1 MNFLPAVNDVWAWMT
16 RDVPL
21 LNGFQIPLA
30 SCIGAVGIIVLF
42 LWHGGCFLR
51 GIRRLRAVTE
61 RIEPQLMLLA
71 QRRRQAAPEWVVFP
85 DEAKK
90 RANKAKDP
98 KDPMEQRDLDDLMV
112 LDRIMR
118 GEPTYA
124 RDWLVFRKSLVIEQP
139 SWFLEP
145 TVYADKSAAE
155 CFSFEAACASHVNY
169 QFYRHFPSFL
179 TGVGLLFTFLAILI
193 GLGKLHANG
202 TQIEGLPGFINGL
215 AGKFVTSIIGLA
227 CANVFLLLE
236 KSGWHGLADRHRRIV
251 ALLDEMFPQKVRDHG
266 ALGRAPVSTDGGEY
280 GNVGADRS
288 VLQGIKA
295 VHQRMEAAVEVLEEI
310 SKSLAFLKK
319 EDLRDQREY
328 LASTIGEE
336 VRGALARITEP
347 VCIAVDELR
356 RSLESLR
363 PPNALSAHDVNRL
376 IEQLDDRRR
385 RKALPPVTEEAQKAG
400 WRLSRLWP

>member
-1 MNFLPAVNDVWAWMT
+1 MNFLPAVNDVWIWVT

-21 LNGFQIPLA
+21 LDGFQIPLA

-42 LWHGGCFLR
+42 LWHGGRFFQ
-51 GIRRLRAVTE
+51 GTRRLRMATE
-61 RIEPQLMLLA
+61 RIEPQLVLLA
-71 QRRRQAAPEWVVFP
+71 QRRRQAAPEWVVFS
-85 DEAKK
+85 DAAKK
-90 RANKAKDP
+90 RANRAKDP
-98 KDPMEQRDLDDLMV
+98 KDPMEQRDLDDLMA
-112 LDRIMR
+112 LDRIMS

-124 RDWLVFRKSLVIEQP
+124 RDWLVFRRSLVIEQP

-155 CFSFEAACASHVNY
+155 CFSFEAACASHVNH

-179 TGVGLLFTFLAILI
+179 TGIGLLFTFLAILI

-266 ALGRAPVSTDGGEY
+266 ALARASASTGGGECE
-280 GNVGADRS
+280 NVSADRTA
-288 VLQGIKA
+288 LQGIKA
-295 VHQRMEAAVEVLEEI
+295 VHQRMDEAVEVLHEI
-310 SKSLAFLKK
+310 SKSLALLRK
-319 EDLRDQREY
+319 EDLLVQRER
-328 LASTIGEE
+328 LASTIGGE
-336 VRGALARITEP
+336 VRDALARIADP
-347 VCIAVDELR
+347 VCVAVDELR
-356 RSLESLR
+356 RSLGSLR
-363 PPNALSAHDVNRL
+363 PPDALSAHDVNRL
-376 IEQLDDRRR
+376 IEQLGDRQR
-385 RKALPPVTEEAQKAG
+385 RKTAPSATSEVQKAG

>member
-1 MNFLPAVNDVWAWMT
+1 MSFLSAIDDVWDWVT

-21 LNGFQIPLA
+21 LDGFQIPLA
-30 SCIGAVGIIVLF
+30 SCIGSMAIIVLF
-42 LWHGGCFLR
+42 LWHGGRFLR
-51 GIRRLRAVTE
+51 GIRRLRAAME
-61 RIEPQLMLLA
+61 RIEPQLLRLVR
-71 QRRRQAAPEWVVFP
+71 RRRQAAPEWVVFS
-85 DEAKK
+85 DEARK
-90 RANKAKDP
+90 RANRVNDP
-98 KDPMEQRDLDDLMV
+98 VEQRDLDDLMA
-112 LDRIMR
+112 LDRIMG

-124 RDWLVFRKSLVIEQP
+124 RDWLVFRRSLSVEQS

-155 CFSFEAACASHVNY
+155 CFSFEAACTSHVNH
-169 QFYRHFPSFL
+169 QFYRHLPSFL
-179 TGVGLLFTFLAILI
+179 TGIGLLFTFLAILI

-202 TQIEGLPGFINGL
+202 TRIEGLPGFINGL

-236 KSGWHGLADRHRRIV
+236 KSSWHGLTDRHRRII

-266 ALGRAPVSTDGGEY
+266 ALGRASVATGGGEY
-280 GNVGADRS
+280 ENIGADRTA
-288 VLQGIKA
+288 LQGIKA
-295 VHQRMEAAVEVLEEI
+295 VHQRMDAAVEVLEDI
-310 SKSLAFLKK
+310 SKSLALLRK
-319 EDLRDQREY
+319 EDLRVQRER

-347 VCIAVDELR
+347 VCVAVDELR

-363 PPNALSAHDVNRL
+363 PPDALSAHDVNRL

-385 RKALPPVTEEAQKAG
+385 RKASPPATAEAQKAG

>member
-1 MNFLPAVNDVWAWMT
+1 MNFLPAVNDVWTWVT

-42 LWHGGCFLR
+42 LWHGGCFLQ

-61 RIEPQLMLLA
+61 RIEPQLVLLA

-85 DEAKK
+85 DEARR
-90 RANKAKDP
+90 RANRV
-98 KDPMEQRDLDDLMV
+98 KDPMERRDLDDLMA
-112 LDRIMR
+112 LDRIMG

-124 RDWLVFRKSLVIEQP
+124 RDWLVFRRSLVIEQP

-145 TVYADKSAAE
+145 IVYADKSAAE
-155 CFSFEAACASHVNY
+155 CFSFEAVCTSHVNH
-169 QFYRHFPSFL
+169 QFYRHVPSLL
-179 TGVGLLFTFLAILI
+179 TGIGLLFTFLAILI

-227 CANVFLLLE
+227 CANVFLLME
-236 KSGWHGLADRHRRIV
+236 KSSWHGLADRHRRIV

-266 ALGRAPVSTDGGEY
+266 ELGRASASISGGEY
-280 GNVGADRS
+280 ENIGVDRAA
-288 VLQGIKA
+288 LQGIKA
-295 VHQRMEAAVEVLEEI
+295 VHQRMDEAVEVLEEI
-310 SKSLAFLKK
+310 SKSLALLRK
-319 EDLRDQREY
+319 EDLQVQRER

-347 VCIAVDELR
+347 VCVAVDELR

-363 PPNALSAHDVNRL
+363 PPDALSAHDVNRL

-385 RKALPPVTEEAQKAG
+385 RKASLPTTAEAQKAG